1 MAWEQTLL
9 ECSFRGVVFDVE
21 GVRDSYS
28 RAVSVAEYPYQ
39 DGGEATDLGARPAVF
54 SLRAIW
60 FGDDYEERMREA
72 LTAFAENGTGELIH
86 PIWGSIPRA
95 QFLGADISHEAMA
108 PDSAVATL
116 RFLESAAERS
126 FFEKSGAAQVQE
138 TVGAPGD
145 EAVDASTDAVEDVV
159 TTVRDA
165 NPLET
170 LDTLRQAMLGPLL
183 ALTAEVQGVIAS
195 GLDVLDYPRAWARDI
210 ASLSNGTLAIANFPD
225 RLKSEWDAITG
236 VFKGIKTGW
245 GWKQSTGY
253 SPWQTGSTP
262 SEAQAAGVIQAHMSV
277 AMATAQAEA
286 TAAVLAA
293 EAESPSLSPLEI
305 EALANDTRAEL
316 DEAMEAV
323 RGVLPLEQART
334 IVEPLKDQALAV
346 QEAAQAII
354 EARPPLVT
362 RTLTAPGNLRLVA
375 HRLYGDHT
383 RAPELWRLN
392 QLRRPNSLQPG
403 DTLHAYAR

>member
-1 MAWEQTLL
+1 MAWERTLL

-21 GVRDSYS
+21 GVRDTYS
-28 RAVSVAEYPYQ
+28 RAVSVAEYPYR
-39 DGGEATDLGARPAVF
+39 DGGEVTDLGARPALF
-54 SLRAIW
+54 SLQAIW
-60 FGDDYEERMREA
+60 FGDDYEDRMREVLA
-72 LTAFAENGTGELIH
+72 AFAEAGTGELIH
-86 PIWGSIPRA
+86 PVWGSIPKA
-95 QFLGADISHEAMA
+95 QFLGADLSH
-108 PDSAVATL
+108 SATMPNACSATL
-116 RFLESAAERS
+116 RFLESSAEQP
-126 FFEKSGAAQVQE
+126 FFEKKGAAQVQE
-138 TVGAPGD
+138 TVGTPGG
-145 EAVDASTDAVEDVV
+145 EAVDASVDTVEDVV
-159 TTVRDA
+159 GAVRDA
-165 NPLET
+165 NPLEM

-183 ALTAEVQGVIAS
+183 AMTAQVQGVIVS

-210 ASLSNGTLAIANFPD
+210 ASLSNGALAIANFPD
-225 RLKSEWDAITG
+225 RLTSEWDAITG
-236 VFKGIKTGW
+236 VFKNIKTAW
-245 GWKQSTGY
+245 GYRQSSGY
-253 SPWQTGSTP
+253 SPWQAGSTP
-262 SEAQAAGVIQAHMSV
+262 SETQAAGVVQSYMTV

-323 RGVLPLEQART
+323 RAVLPLEQSRV

-392 QLRRPNSLQPG
+392 QLRRPNHLQPG
-403 DTLHAYAR
+403 DTLNAYTR

>member
-9 ECSFRGVVFDVE
+9 ECSFRGVVFDVV
-21 GVRDSYS
+21 GTRDTVS
-28 RAVSVAEYPYQ
+28 RAVSVAEYPYL
-39 DGGEATDLGARPAVF
+39 DGGEVSDLGAHPARFALQAV
-54 SLRAIW
+54 W
-60 FGDDYEERMREA
+60 FGDDYEEQLRAA
-72 LTAFAENGTGELIH
+72 LAVFNTAGTGELIH
-86 PIWGSIPRA
+86 PVWGSIKKA
-95 QFLGADISHEAMA
+95 QFVGGEIVHEATA
-108 PDSAVATL
+108 PDSATMMLQFV
-116 RFLESAAERS
+116 ESVDEKV
-126 FFEKSGAAQVQE
+126 FFHPDNAAQVQE
-138 TVGAPGD
+138 TVGRPGD
-145 EAVDASTDAVEDVV
+145 NAVDASTDAVEDVV
-159 TTVRDA
+159 ATVRDA

-183 ALTAEVQGVIAS
+183 ALTTEVQGVIAS

-210 ASLSNGTLAIANFPD
+210 ASLSNGALAIANFPD

-323 RGVLPLEQART
+323 RAVLPLEQART

-346 QEAAQAII
+346 QDAAQAII